1 MSIFF
6 NELIISSK
14 SLNNKNTKIK
24 VDIHKNKENRI
35 LRSKVFSLNCML
47 FYETNVFYT
56 EFMLKYLTK
65 LTTN

>member
-14 SLNNKNTKIK
+14 SPNNKNTKIK